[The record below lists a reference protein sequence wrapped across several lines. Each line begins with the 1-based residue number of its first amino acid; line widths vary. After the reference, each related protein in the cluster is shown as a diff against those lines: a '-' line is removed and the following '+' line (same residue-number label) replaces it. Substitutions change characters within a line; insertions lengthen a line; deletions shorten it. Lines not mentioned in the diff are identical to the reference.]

1 MDPRLRREVLEL
13 HAGICSALD
22 DPNRLLILYLLS
34 EGPRNVTDIC
44 GQLELPQSTVSRH
57 LRVLRERGLVET
69 RREGTSVIYDL
80 ADSRLLE
87 AVDLLRA
94 VLRGVYSRRAASVE

>member
-1 MDPRLRREVLEL
+1 MLEL
-13 HAGICSALD
+13 HSGICSALA

-34 EGPRNVTDIC
+34 EGPRNVTDI
-44 GQLELPQSTVSRH
+44 GTQLDLPQPTVSRH

-69 RREGTSVIYDL
+69 RREGTSVIYEV

-87 AVDLLRA
+87 AIDLLRA
-94 VLRGVYSRRAASVE
+94 VLRGVYSRRAASVG